1 VPVTELKNPL
11 RAEFPV
17 PGQILPDLAG
27 LPVRALVI
35 DDMLSIHDLYREVLQ
50 SANGA
55 APRPHG
61 SGDDGKSRPAL
72 SFIIDSAYQ
81 GQEGLALVRKALAEE
96 RPYAVVFVDMRMPPG
111 WDGIETVRQ
120 LWGAD
125 PHLQVAICTG
135 YTDYSWGP
143 SIDRLNHSGDYI
155 ILQKP
160 FRPFELRQAAA
171 TLAQKWLLA
180 RQLDAR
186 IAELE
191 RLARTRDLEV
201 KRAEEGFTQ
210 VFNASPLAQSII
222 ALDRFEVIAVN
233 SAYERTLGLTVNDLS
248 GTSPEKFGRG
258 LDAGRWRGLMAKL
271 ASGLHVDDH
280 PFTYLPAPGVVQ
292 EMRCTAR
299 LLTVH
304 GRPCSIWVIRDVT
317 EQVRLEEQMRQ
328 TQKMDAVG
336 QLAAGVAHDFNNL
349 LTAIQ
354 GFTEQALYQ
363 TTDGSMRSLLE
374 PVLSSAKRAAILT
387 RQLLL
392 FSRKQAVNILP
403 VDLATLVGDLKPV
416 LRRLLPENIE
426 LVWDLP
432 GSLPP
437 VRADSANVEQVII
450 NLAINARD
458 ALPSKGGSIRIGT
471 GLREFAT
478 AEETRHVDGRAG
490 RFVIVQVADNGS
502 GIPPEVLPRIF
513 EPFYT
518 TKDIGK
524 GTGLGLSTVY
534 SVARQ
539 HQGWIDVQTSVGS
552 GTTFTVYH
560 PVATLETAGTDGAEA
575 ETPGSRLVPGSLS
588 RVLAVDDDPSI
599 QSILRMMFE
608 TNGINAVIAPDATQA
623 LNLWNAHEGRFD
635 LLITDVVMPN
645 GTSGIELARTLRQ
658 RDPGLKIILMTGYSS
673 DLLSPDRLAMPGKMP
688 HLLFKPFDRAEVL
701 KAIASA

>member
-1 VPVTELKNPL
+1 
-11 RAEFPV
+11 
-17 PGQILPDLAG
+17 
-27 LPVRALVI
+27 VRVLVI
-35 DDMLSIHDLYREVLQ
+35 DDMLSIHDRYRGVLQ
-50 SANGA
+50 QATGMEIGHSSDSAGA
-55 APRPHG
+55 EPDAP
-61 SGDDGKSRPAL
+61 PAR
-72 SFIIDSAYQ
+72 SFVVDSAYQ
-81 GQEGLALVRKALAEE
+81 GQEGLALVRQALAHD
-96 RPYAVVFVDMRMPPG
+96 RPYALVFVDMRMPPG
-111 WDGIETVRQ
+111 WDGVETIRQ
-120 LWGAD
+120 LWSAD
-125 PHLQVAICTG
+125 PHLQIVISTG
-135 YTDYSWGP
+135 YTDYSWSP
-143 SIDRLNHSGDYI
+143 LIERLNHSGDLI
-155 ILQKP
+155 VLHKP
-160 FRPFELRQAAA
+160 FDQVELWHVAC
-171 TLAQKWLLA
+171 TLSQKWRQA

-191 RLARTRDLEV
+191 KLVRTRDQDV
-201 KRAEEGFTQ
+201 KRAEEGFTE

-222 ALDRFEVIAVN
+222 ALDQFEVIAVN
-233 SAYERTLGLTVNDLS
+233 SAYERTLGLNVNSLK
-248 GTSPEKFGRG
+248 GTTPEKFGRG

-271 ASGLHVDDH
+271 AAGQPVDEH
-280 PFTYLPAPGVVQ
+280 PFTYKPAPGVSQ

-317 EQVRLEEQMRQ
+317 EHVRLEEQMRQ

-363 TTDGSMRSLLE
+363 TTDSAVRPLLE
-374 PVLSSAKRAAILT
+374 PVLSSAKRAAVLT

-403 VDLATLVGDLKPV
+403 VDLASLMGDLKPV

-432 GSLPP
+432 ESLPP
-437 VRADSANVEQVII
+437 VRADSANVEQVIM
-450 NLAINARD
+450 NLVINARD
-458 ALPSKGGSIRIGT
+458 CLPPKGGNIRIAT

-490 RFVIVQVADNGS
+490 RFVVIQVADNGS

-513 EPFYT
+513 EPFFT
-518 TKDIGK
+518 TKDVGK

-539 HQGWIDVQTSVGS
+539 HEGWIDVQTAVGK
-552 GTTFTVYH
+552 GTTFTVFH
-560 PVATLETAGTDGAEA
+560 PIITLEGAEPSESEA
-575 ETPGSRLVPGSLS
+575 SHHRVLPSGLK

-599 QSILRMMFE
+599 QSILQLILE
-608 TNGINAVIAPDATQA
+608 TNGIEAVMASDATSA
-623 LNLWNAHEGRFD
+623 LKIWRDNDGKFD

-645 GTSGIELARTLRQ
+645 GYTGVELARTLRH
-658 RDPGLKIILMTGYSS
+658 REPNLKVILMTGYSS
-673 DLLSPDRLAMPGKMP
+673 DLLNPDRLAMPGKPP
-688 HLLFKPFDRAEVL
+688 HVLFKPFDRVEVL
-701 KAIASA
+701 KAISTL

>member
-1 VPVTELKNPL
+1 
-11 RAEFPV
+11 
-17 PGQILPDLAG
+17 
-27 LPVRALVI
+27 VRVVVI
-35 DDMLSIHDLYREVLQ
+35 DDMLLVHARYRDVLQ
-50 SANGA
+50 PTVSAATDHDADAGA
-55 APRPHG
+55 DKLGAPA
-61 SGDDGKSRPAL
+61 AL
-72 SFIIDSAYQ
+72 SFVVDSAYQ
-81 GQEGLALVRKALAEE
+81 GEEGLGLVRRALADG
-96 RPYAVVFVDMRMPPG
+96 RPYAIAVVDLCMPPG
-111 WDGIETVRQ
+111 WDGVATIQQ
-120 LWGAD
+120 LWAAD
-125 PHLQVAICTG
+125 PKLQIVICSG
-135 YTDYSWGP
+135 SSDYSWSPLVEQLG
-143 SIDRLNHSGDYI
+143 HAGD
-155 ILQKP
+155 LLFLHKP
-160 FRPFELRQAAA
+160 FHQAELRHVACS
-171 TLAQKWLLA
+171 LAEKWLLG

-186 IAELE
+186 SVELE
-191 RLARTRDLEV
+191 KAVHTRDLDV
-201 KRAEEGFTQ
+201 KRAEEGFTE

-233 SAYERTLGLTVNDLS
+233 SAYERTLGLTVKSLS
-248 GTSPEKFGRG
+248 GTTPEKFGRG

-271 ASGLHVDDH
+271 AGGGTVDDH
-280 PFTYLPAPGVVQ
+280 PFTYKPAPGITQ

-328 TQKMDAVG
+328 TQKMDAIG

-363 TTDGSMRSLLE
+363 TTDATIRPLLE
-374 PVLSSAKRAAILT
+374 PVLSSAKRAAVLT

-403 VDLATLVGDLKPV
+403 VDLAGLVAGLKPV

-432 GSLPP
+432 ASLPP

-450 NLAINARD
+450 NLVINARD
-458 ALPSKGGSIRIGT
+458 SLPPKGGSIRIGT

-478 AEETRHVDGRAG
+478 AEDTRHVDGRAG
-490 RFVIVQVADNGS
+490 RFVMVQVADNGS

-513 EPFYT
+513 EPFFT

-539 HQGWIDVQTSVGS
+539 HEGWIDVQTSVGN
-552 GTTFTVYH
+552 GTTFTVFH
-560 PVATLETAGTDGAEA
+560 PVVTLEGTEPAESGAEA
-575 ETPGSRLVPGSLS
+575 SGAHLALS
-588 RVLAVDDDPSI
+588 TVKRVLIVDDDPSI
-599 QSILRMMFE
+599 QSILQLMFE
-608 TNGINAVIAPDATQA
+608 TNAIAAVLASDATSA
-623 LNLWNAHEGRFD
+623 LKIWRDHEGRFD

-645 GTSGIELARTLRQ
+645 GYSGIELARTLRH
-658 RDPGLKIILMTGYSS
+658 REPGLKVILMTGYSS
-673 DLLSPDRLAMPGKMP
+673 DLLNPERLSMPGKPP
-688 HLLFKPFDRAEVL
+688 HVLFKPFDRVEVL
-701 KAIASA
+701 KAITTA